1 MERENW
7 LAGAGEP
14 GEADMLD
21 LRSDVLSGPTIGY
34 RCAKPS
40 HLAAPSRA
48 GRGGLTVQRR
58 EWAYC
63 DGLDVDE
70 DHEWEA
76 TGGVEIERLIN
87 WGQATIS
94 LTI

>member
-1 MERENW
+1 MEREKW
-7 LAGAGEP
+7 LARAGEP

-21 LRSDVLSGPTIGY
+21 LRGDVLSGPTIGY

-76 TGGVEIERLIN
+76 TGGVEIEQLIN

-94 LTI
+94 LAI